1 LKNNRRVSDE
11 SSAGRGYGTSCNSG
25 AVERIAFGHG
35 HATKLQF
42 LGGVEFSRGGG
53 AEGLRQQ
60 GDTRKEFVLAAFY
73 SFTVAPL
80 QPETAKIE
88 KGVNVNP
95 ARRTTDHGVV

>member
-1 LKNNRRVSDE
+1 VQLRR
-11 SSAGRGYGTSCNSG
+11 SG
-25 AVERIAFGHG
+25 AHRFWPRARDQTAV
-35 HATKLQF
+35 
-42 LGGVEFSRGGG
+42 SRGSRVFQGGG